1 MRSRE
6 IFDKDE
12 LKPSS
17 AKRDGYFQ
25 TLLHQHNQYMP
36 LGREEREEM
45 IRENEIN
52 YVQAYQGP
60 SGPLKYMSEE
70 AKEKVH
76 QELDL
81 RMQEVEDTGLTRSEI
96 LHEKQTGVKL
106 ADDPFFQFIK
116 SSRTAREM
124 LLKPGEEF
132 TADRVIELA
141 LRQDVSPD
149 DSLSMNKEDYR
160 VRDWDS
166 GEQPNWEYKKKY
178 RDMTPLVEP
187 DAYFA
192 GNNVV
197 ERRKKLFE
205 YDQERP
211 ATFIN
216 RPLSRQ
222 QLRRKL
228 MRPIRKKD
236 IDYFNTPMMTK
247 FLNDTGKL
255 YNRYQTRLE
264 TSVQRRVAKTIKK
277 MRAQFVLPTVG
288 LIKPTDKIALG
299 SYIEEVEEMHK
310 KTIDPVTGRLFM
322 KHSLQDDLV
331 VKLEREKER
340 FEKRFGHIETMDNEE
355 FTRAKEEADAEY
367 KLIREMSIDNDQILP
382 DARTRHWMVAQ
393 SHLMFEQGKDRIR
406 QQESEIYNEAR
417 EAIREELSDEEEL
430 KQFEASEEWSLPG
443 DLERHRAKKAYDDIT
458 RRLRTK
464 DLNSDNLFE
473 DLISEKAY
481 ELERFAGKTADA
493 EAAETADPAQ
503 DLLAFAHAGA
513 GEPGEPSDA
522 PADQVG
528 ADDDDLA
535 VKRQIQEIMQ
545 EYAAPRAKGGLSYNA
560 HEDPGTPADG
570 QGFQTPLEE
579 PDVRVQK

>member
-1 MRSRE
+1 
-6 IFDKDE
+6 
-12 LKPSS
+12 
-17 AKRDGYFQ
+17 
-25 TLLHQHNQYMP
+25 
-36 LGREEREEM
+36 
-45 IRENEIN
+45 
-52 YVQAYQGP
+52 
-60 SGPLKYMSEE
+60 
-70 AKEKVH
+70 
-76 QELDL
+76 
-81 RMQEVEDTGLTRSEI
+81 
-96 LHEKQTGVKL
+96 
-106 ADDPFFQFIK
+106 
-116 SSRTAREM
+116 
-124 LLKPGEEF
+124 
-132 TADRVIELA
+132 
-141 LRQDVSPD
+141 
-149 DSLSMNKEDYR
+149 
-160 VRDWDS
+160 
-166 GEQPNWEYKKKY
+166 
-178 RDMTPLVEP
+178 
-187 DAYFA
+187 
-192 GNNVV
+192 
-197 ERRKKLFE
+197 
-205 YDQERP
+205 
-211 ATFIN
+211 
-216 RPLSRQ
+216 
-222 QLRRKL
+222 

-393 SHLMFEQGKDRIR
+393 SHLMFEQGKDRLR
-406 QQESEIYNEAR
+406 QQESEVYNEAR

-481 ELERFAGKTADA
+481 ELERVSHSIPINGLIFNLFLFFSSRARLQMPKQLRPLIQHRTCWPLHTQVL
-493 EAAETADPAQ
+493 ESQVSHPRRQSTRWT
-503 DLLAFAHAGA
+503 LMMMTL
-513 GEPGEPSDA
+513 PSN
-522 PADQVG
+522 G
-528 ADDDDLA
+528 RS
-535 VKRQIQEIMQ
+535 KR
-545 EYAAPRAKGGLSYNA
+545 
-560 HEDPGTPADG
+560 
-570 QGFQTPLEE
+570 
-579 PDVRVQK
+579 

>member
-1 MRSRE
+1 
-6 IFDKDE
+6 
-12 LKPSS
+12 
-17 AKRDGYFQ
+17 
-25 TLLHQHNQYMP
+25 
-36 LGREEREEM
+36 
-45 IRENEIN
+45 
-52 YVQAYQGP
+52 
-60 SGPLKYMSEE
+60 
-70 AKEKVH
+70 
-76 QELDL
+76 
-81 RMQEVEDTGLTRSEI
+81 
-96 LHEKQTGVKL
+96 
-106 ADDPFFQFIK
+106 
-116 SSRTAREM
+116 
-124 LLKPGEEF
+124 
-132 TADRVIELA
+132 
-141 LRQDVSPD
+141 
-149 DSLSMNKEDYR
+149 
-160 VRDWDS
+160 
-166 GEQPNWEYKKKY
+166 
-178 RDMTPLVEP
+178 
-187 DAYFA
+187 
-192 GNNVV
+192 
-197 ERRKKLFE
+197 
-205 YDQERP
+205 
-211 ATFIN
+211 
-216 RPLSRQ
+216 
-222 QLRRKL
+222 

-264 TSVQRRVAKTIKK
+264 TSVQRKVAKTIKK

-406 QQESEIYNEAR
+406 QQESEVYNEAR

-481 ELERFAGKTADA
+481 ELERVSHSIPINGLIFNLFLFFSSRARLQMLKQLRPPIQHRTCWPLHKQAL
-493 EAAETADPAQ
+493 E
-503 DLLAFAHAGA
+503 
-513 GEPGEPSDA
+513 S
-522 PADQVG
+522 QVSHPT
-528 ADDDDLA
+528 
-535 VKRQIQEIMQ
+535 RQST
-545 EYAAPRAKGGLSYNA
+545 R
-560 HEDPGTPADG
+560 
-570 QGFQTPLEE
+570 QTPMMMTL
-579 PDVRVQK
+579 PSNGRSKR

>member
-1 MRSRE
+1 
-6 IFDKDE
+6 
-12 LKPSS
+12 
-17 AKRDGYFQ
+17 
-25 TLLHQHNQYMP
+25 
-36 LGREEREEM
+36 
-45 IRENEIN
+45 
-52 YVQAYQGP
+52 
-60 SGPLKYMSEE
+60 
-70 AKEKVH
+70 
-76 QELDL
+76 
-81 RMQEVEDTGLTRSEI
+81 
-96 LHEKQTGVKL
+96 
-106 ADDPFFQFIK
+106 
-116 SSRTAREM
+116 
-124 LLKPGEEF
+124 
-132 TADRVIELA
+132 
-141 LRQDVSPD
+141 
-149 DSLSMNKEDYR
+149 
-160 VRDWDS
+160 
-166 GEQPNWEYKKKY
+166 
-178 RDMTPLVEP
+178 
-187 DAYFA
+187 
-192 GNNVV
+192 
-197 ERRKKLFE
+197 
-205 YDQERP
+205 
-211 ATFIN
+211 
-216 RPLSRQ
+216 
-222 QLRRKL
+222 

-264 TSVQRRVAKTIKK
+264 TSVQRKVAKTIKK

-406 QQESEIYNEAR
+406 QQESEVYNEAR

-493 EAAETADPAQ
+493 QAAETADPAQ
-503 DLLAFAHAGA
+503 DLLAFAQAGA

-522 PADQVG
+522 PVDQAD

-535 VKRQIQEIMQ
+535 VKRKIQEIMQ

-579 PDVRVQK
+579 PDLRVQK